1 MSLRLGFP
9 AIGER
14 ARTYRPSV
22 SHSVL
27 VDGRALRPAVLEC
40 SGLTKRF
47 GDVQA
52 LSGFDLTVEPGQIV
66 ALLGPSGCGKTTAL
80 RLIAGFEQPD
90 TGTIIIGDRAV
101 NGSGYST
108 PPEQRNLGMVFQE
121 GALFPHLNVAQNIA
135 YGLPKGDERTSR
147 VNEVLALVGMTG
159 MGMRMPHELS
169 GGQQQRVAL
178 ARALAPRPDILLMDE
193 PFSNL
198 DQGLREQVRR
208 DVLEILKKGEITVVF
223 VTHDHDEA
231 LYMGDRIAVMNQGQI
246 EQFESPTGIFH
257 DPATRFVAEFFG
269 MVDFIPASR
278 DGDCLT
284 TEVGSVSWPD
294 AIDAIDYEPE
304 DADSPNGPLE
314 VMVRAD
320 CLDCYPSDEG
330 PGVVV
335 EREFRGSFFLY
346 RVLLPSGRSVR
357 CLLSHIV
364 EIPIGAKVSVGLRDG
379 HTLKPFVK
387 GKAVA
392 LA

>member
-1 MSLRLGFP
+1 MKLAFP
-9 AIGER
+9 TIGER
-14 ARTYRPSV
+14 ARTDGSSMDRD
-22 SHSVL
+22 VL
-27 VDGRALRPAVLEC
+27 VSERSSNSVALEC
-40 SGLTKRF
+40 RGLTKRF

-52 LSGFDLTVEPGQIV
+52 VSGLDLTVEPGQIV

-90 TGTIIIGDRAV
+90 TGTIAVGDRTV
-101 NGSGYST
+101 NVPGYST
-108 PPEQRNLGMVFQE
+108 PPEHRNLGMVFQE

-135 YGLPKGDERTSR
+135 YGLPKGDGRANR

-159 MGMRMPHELS
+159 MGQRMPHELS

-198 DQGLREQVRR
+198 DQGLREQIRR
-208 DVLEILKKGEITVVF
+208 DVLEILKKSEITVVF

-246 EQFESPTGIFH
+246 EQFDSPTGIFH

-269 MVDFIPASR
+269 MADFIPAWR
-278 DGDCLT
+278 DGDSLT
-284 TEVGSVSWPD
+284 TEVGSVNWPG
-294 AIDAIDYEPE
+294 AIDAIDHGPE
-304 DADSPNGPLE
+304 GVVPLSGPLE

-320 CLDCYPSDEG
+320 CLDCCPSDEG
-330 PGVVV
+330 EGIVV
-335 EREFRGSFFLY
+335 ERVFRGAFFLY
-346 RVLLPSGRSVR
+346 RVLLPSGNSVR
-357 CLLSHIV
+357 CLLSHIT
-364 EIPIGAKVSVGLRDG
+364 EIPVGATVSVVLRDG
-379 HTLKPFVK
+379 HTLKPFVN

>member
-1 MSLRLGFP
+1 MRLGFP

-14 ARTYRPSV
+14 TRTNGSSV
-22 SHSVL
+22 GHDSL
-27 VDGRALRPAVLEC
+27 AGGRALSSVALEC
-40 SGLTKRF
+40 RGLTKRF

-52 LSGFDLTVEPGQIV
+52 VSEFDLTVEPGQIV

-90 TGTIIIGDRAV
+90 AGTITIGDRTV
-101 NGSGYST
+101 NGPGYSA
-108 PPEQRNLGMVFQE
+108 PPEHRNLGMVFQE

-135 YGLPKGDERTSR
+135 YGLPKGDGRADR
-147 VNEVLALVGMTG
+147 VNEVLGLVGMTG
-159 MGMRMPHELS
+159 MARRMPHELS

-198 DQGLREQVRR
+198 DQGLREQIRR
-208 DVLEILKKGEITVVF
+208 DVLEILKKGEITAVF
-223 VTHDHDEA
+223 VTHDHEEA

-257 DPATRFVAEFFG
+257 GPATRFVAEFFG
-269 MVDFIPASR
+269 MVDFIPAWW
-278 DGDCLT
+278 DGDSLT
-284 TEVGSVSWPD
+284 TEVVSVNWPD
-294 AIDAIDYEPE
+294 AIEAIGHQPE
-304 DADSPNGPLE
+304 GADSQNSPLE

-330 PGVVV
+330 RAIVV

-357 CLLSHIV
+357 CLLSHIM
-364 EIPIGAKVSVGLRDG
+364 EIPVGATVSVGLRDG
-379 HTLKPFVK
+379 HTLKPFIK
-387 GKAVA
+387 GKAVV

>member
-1 MSLRLGFP
+1 MRLAFP
-9 AIGER
+9 TIGER
-14 ARTYRPSV
+14 MRANGPSTDQG
-22 SHSVL
+22 VL
-27 VDGRALRPAVLEC
+27 VGERALNSVALEC
-40 SGLTKRF
+40 RGLTKRF

-52 LSGFDLTVEPGQIV
+52 VSGFDLTVEPGQIV

-90 TGTIIIGDRAV
+90 AGTIAIGDRTV
-101 NGSGYST
+101 NRQGYST
-108 PPEQRNLGMVFQE
+108 PPENRNLGMVFQE

-135 YGLPKGDERTSR
+135 YGLAKGEERTGR
-147 VNEVLALVGMTG
+147 VNEVLELVGMTG
-159 MGMRMPHELS
+159 MGRRMPHELS

-198 DQGLREQVRR
+198 DQGLRQQIRR
-208 DVLEILKKGEITVVF
+208 DVLEILKKGQITAVF
-223 VTHDHDEA
+223 VTHDHEEA

-246 EQFESPTGIFH
+246 EQFESPIGIFH
-257 DPATRFVAEFFG
+257 GPATRFVAEFFG
-269 MVDFIPASR
+269 MVDFIPAWR
-278 DGDCLT
+278 DGDSLA

-294 AIDAIDYEPE
+294 TIDAIEYESE
-304 DADSPNGPLE
+304 GLDSPNGPLE

-330 PGVVV
+330 RAIVV

-357 CLLSHIV
+357 CLLSHIK
-364 EIPIGAKVSVGLRDG
+364 EIPVGATVSVGLRDG
-379 HTLKPFVK
+379 HTLKPFIK

>member
-1 MSLRLGFP
+1 MRLGLPF
-9 AIGER
+9 IG
-14 ARTYRPSV
+14 RTPKIDRLASGYSNMTDEMV
-22 SHSVL
+22 SKSK
-27 VDGRALRPAVLEC
+27 
-40 SGLTKRF
+40 GLKCRGVNKRF
-47 GDVQA
+47 SDVQA
-52 LSGFDLTVEPGQIV
+52 VTGFDLTVEPGQVV

-90 TGTIIIGDRAV
+90 VGTVAIGERTV
-101 NGSGYST
+101 HSLGYSV
-108 PPEQRNLGMVFQE
+108 PPEQRRVGMVFQE

-135 YGLPKGDERTSR
+135 YGLPKGDARTNR

-159 MGMRMPHELS
+159 MGLRMPHELS

-193 PFSNL
+193 PFSSL
-198 DQGLREQVRR
+198 DQGLKEQVRR
-208 DVLEILKKGEITVVF
+208 DVLEILKKGEMTAVF
-223 VTHDHDEA
+223 VTHDHNDA

-257 DPATRFVAEFFG
+257 APATRFVAEFFG
-269 MVDFIPASR
+269 MVDFIPAWHDEDS
-278 DGDCLT
+278 LM

-304 DADSPNGPLE
+304 GVDSSKGSLE
-314 VMVRAD
+314 VMLRAD
-320 CLDCYPSDEG
+320 CLDCYPCDEG
-330 PGVVV
+330 RGTII
-335 EREFRGSFFLY
+335 EREFRGAFFLY
-346 RVLLPSGRSVR
+346 RVLLPSGHSVR

-364 EIPIGAKVSVGLRDG
+364 EIPLGTKVSMRLRNG
-379 HTLKPFVK
+379 HMLKPFVG

>member
-1 MSLRLGFP
+1 MRLAFP
-9 AIGER
+9 TIGEKARKDGPSICHDVLVGER
-14 ARTYRPSV
+14 ASNSV
-22 SHSVL
+22 
-27 VDGRALRPAVLEC
+27 ALEC
-40 SGLTKRF
+40 RGLTKRF

-52 LSGFDLTVEPGQIV
+52 VSGFDLTVKPGQIV

-90 TGTIIIGDRAV
+90 TGTIAIGDRTV
-101 NGSGYST
+101 NVPGYST
-108 PPEQRNLGMVFQE
+108 PPEHRNLGMVFQE

-135 YGLPKGDERTSR
+135 YGLPKGDGRTDR
-147 VNEVLALVGMTG
+147 VNEVLALVGMTS
-159 MGMRMPHELS
+159 MGRRMPHELS

-198 DQGLREQVRR
+198 DQGLREQIRR
-208 DVLEILKKGEITVVF
+208 DVLEILKKGKITVVF
-223 VTHDHDEA
+223 VTHDREEA
-231 LYMGDRIAVMNQGQI
+231 LYMGDCIAVMNQGQI

-269 MVDFIPASR
+269 MVDFIPAWR
-278 DGDCLT
+278 DGDSLM

-294 AIDAIDYEPE
+294 AIDAIDYGPE
-304 DADSPNGPLE
+304 NADSPNSPLE

-320 CLDCYPSDEG
+320 CLDCRPSDEG
-330 PGVVV
+330 RAIVV
-335 EREFRGSFFLY
+335 EREFRGAFFLY

-357 CLLSHIV
+357 CLLSHIM
-364 EIPIGAKVSVGLRDG
+364 EIPVGATVSVGLRDG
-379 HTLKPFVK
+379 HTLKPFVR

>member
-1 MSLRLGFP
+1 MRLAFP

-14 ARTYRPSV
+14 ARTDSPS
-22 SHSVL
+22 L
-27 VDGRALRPAVLEC
+27 EQDGPAGGRALISSALEC
-40 SGLTKRF
+40 RGLTKRF

-52 LSGFDLTVEPGQIV
+52 VSGFDLTVEPGQIV

-90 TGTIIIGDRAV
+90 AGTIAIGDRTV
-101 NGSGYST
+101 NGAGYST
-108 PPEQRNLGMVFQE
+108 PPERRNLGMVFQE

-135 YGLPKGDERTSR
+135 YGLPKGDGRAGR

-159 MGMRMPHELS
+159 MGQRMPHELS

-198 DQGLREQVRR
+198 DQGLREQIRR
-208 DVLEILKKGEITVVF
+208 DVLEILKKGEVTALF
-223 VTHDHDEA
+223 VTHDREEA

-257 DPATRFVAEFFG
+257 GPATRFVAEFFG
-269 MVDFIPASR
+269 MADFIPAWR
-278 DGDCLT
+278 DGESLT

-294 AIDAIDYEPE
+294 AIDAIDYKPE
-304 DADSPNGPLE
+304 GVDSSNGSLE
-314 VMVRAD
+314 VMLRAD

-330 PGVVV
+330 RAIVL
-335 EREFRGSFFLY
+335 EREFRGAFFLY

-364 EIPIGAKVSVGLRDG
+364 EIPVGATVSVVLRDG
-379 HTLKPFVK
+379 HTPKPFVK

>member
-1 MSLRLGFP
+1 MRLAFP
-9 AIGER
+9 RIGER
-14 ARTYRPSV
+14 VRTNSPEV
-22 SHSVL
+22 GHDVL
-27 VDGRALRPAVLEC
+27 VDGRASSSAALEC
-40 SGLTKRF
+40 RGLTRWF

-52 LSGFDLTVEPGQIV
+52 VSGFDLTVEPGQIV

-90 TGTIIIGDRAV
+90 TGTIAIGDRTV
-101 NGSGYST
+101 NGPGYST
-108 PPEQRNLGMVFQE
+108 PPEHRNLGMVFQE
-121 GALFPHLNVAQNIA
+121 GALFPHLNVAQNTA
-135 YGLPKGDERTSR
+135 YGLPKGDGRADR
-147 VNEVLALVGMTG
+147 VNEVLELVGMTG
-159 MGMRMPHELS
+159 MGRRMTHELS

-198 DQGLREQVRR
+198 DQGLREQIRR
-208 DVLEILKKGEITVVF
+208 DVLEILKKGEITAVF
-223 VTHDHDEA
+223 VTHDHEEA
-231 LYMGDRIAVMNQGQI
+231 LYMGDRIAVMNQGRI
-246 EQFESPTGIFH
+246 EQLESPTGIFH

-269 MVDFIPASR
+269 MVDFIPAWR
-278 DGDCLT
+278 DGDNLT

-294 AIDAIDYEPE
+294 AIDAIEYESE
-304 DADSPNGPLE
+304 GEDSPNGSLE

-330 PGVVV
+330 RAIVV

-357 CLLSHIV
+357 CLLSHIM
-364 EIPIGAKVSVGLRDG
+364 EIPVGATVSVGLRDG
-379 HTLKPFVK
+379 HTLKPFIK

>member
-1 MSLRLGFP
+1 M
-9 AIGER
+9 
-14 ARTYRPSV
+14 
-22 SHSVL
+22 
-27 VDGRALRPAVLEC
+27 EC

-66 ALLGPSGCGKTTAL
+66 ALLGPSGCGKTTALLLGPSGCGKTTAL

>member
-1 MSLRLGFP
+1 MRLGFP

-14 ARTYRPSV
+14 ARTYGPSV
-22 SHSVL
+22 SHDVL

-101 NGSGYST
+101 NGPGYST

-320 CLDCYPSDEG
+320 CLDCYPSNEG
-330 PGVVV
+330 RGVVV

-364 EIPIGAKVSVGLRDG
+364 EIPVGAKVSVGLRDG